1 MLIALYVF
9 IFLASCFLLGFSSK
23 WLIGALSRIALFFK
37 IKEFVIAFFLMA
49 FATTIPNLIV
59 GIISALHKIPELSFG
74 DVIGG
79 NIVDLS
85 LVLGL
90 GVLLSKA
97 GIPAESRVVQKSSI
111 FTIFIA
117 IFPLLLILDG
127 NLSRVDGFLL
137 LLSFFCYIFWI
148 FSKRERFTKVYNDLT
163 EPLNLK
169 RFFKDFSIIIIGI
182 TLLLA
187 GAQGIIKSASFFSAA
202 FGLPL
207 SLIGLLIVG
216 LGNCLPETFFVIR
229 AAQKQE
235 SWMIL
240 GNLMGSVIMCA
251 TLVLGIVSLISP
263 ITITNFSPFAVARI
277 FMVISILFFLL
288 YVKTGKKISK
298 NEGIF
303 LIGIYVLYLLAEIF
317 MRYLS

>member
-1 MLIALYVF
+1 M
-9 IFLASCFLLGFSSK
+9 
-23 WLIGALSRIALFFK
+23 FFK

-169 RFFKDFSIIIIGI
+169 RFFSESGANLELDPPARSIV
-182 TLLLA
+182 A
-187 GAQGIIKSASFFSAA
+187 GK
-202 FGLPL
+202 
-207 SLIGLLIVG
+207 LIYLI
-216 LGNCLPETFFVIR
+216 
-229 AAQKQE
+229 
-235 SWMIL
+235 
-240 GNLMGSVIMCA
+240 
-251 TLVLGIVSLISP
+251 
-263 ITITNFSPFAVARI
+263 
-277 FMVISILFFLL
+277 
-288 YVKTGKKISK
+288 
-298 NEGIF
+298 
-303 LIGIYVLYLLAEIF
+303 
-317 MRYLS
+317 